1 MKGKQ
6 FRKSAAPLR
15 DILHGDIS
23 KWGTAALSQTVFY
36 VLIAIATLLFALFY
50 VVGYN
55 QPYDENPD
63 INAPLFTGAVIWFML
78 ATTAIAA
85 AVCVVSGVKTTRI
98 NRHKKQAENGV
109 PARRIATT
117 VTLATIAV
125 MAATFTL
132 IPATPIT
139 ANSTAYTDGFWL
151 RATEMFVDTSLL
163 LLVAA
168 VAAMGYSRFR
178 STHNDRKGGRQC

>member
-50 VVGYN
+50 MVGYS

-85 AVCVVSGVKTTRI
+85 AGCVGLQACL
-98 NRHKKQAENGV
+98 NFCLKQCG
-109 PARRIATT
+109 PLFHR
-117 VTLATIAV
+117 
-125 MAATFTL
+125 
-132 IPATPIT
+132 
-139 ANSTAYTDGFWL
+139 DG
-151 RATEMFVDTSLL
+151 DP
-163 LLVAA
+163 
-168 VAAMGYSRFR
+168 
-178 STHNDRKGGRQC
+178 GRQKRDAILLHRVHKLRRPVPWPSWRRKLRRGCRHRRRSYRQTPG

>member
-50 VVGYN
+50 MVGYN

-78 ATTAIAA
+78 AT
-85 AVCVVSGVKTTRI
+85 
-98 NRHKKQAENGV
+98 
-109 PARRIATT
+109 
-117 VTLATIAV
+117 
-125 MAATFTL
+125 
-132 IPATPIT
+132 
-139 ANSTAYTDGFWL
+139 
-151 RATEMFVDTSLL
+151 
-163 LLVAA
+163 
-168 VAAMGYSRFR
+168 
-178 STHNDRKGGRQC
+178 DRKSTRLNSSHP